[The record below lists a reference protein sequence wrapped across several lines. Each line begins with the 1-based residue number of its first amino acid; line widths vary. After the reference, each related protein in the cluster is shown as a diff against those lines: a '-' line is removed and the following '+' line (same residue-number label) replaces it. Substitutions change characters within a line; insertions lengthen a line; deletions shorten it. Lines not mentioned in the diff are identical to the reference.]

1 MDYDFKVQ
9 EWTHDRADSNLG
21 FLDGYLEKFDPSFP
35 IVYSYNGDYSDST
48 FESLP
53 DSTLESF
60 LSSLSDSA
68 PESLSISFPT
78 VPSTPV
84 PLPKRVSHSRGRRAS
99 KEESPKRKHACTHPE
114 CTDSFTRPEH
124 LRRHLRA
131 HKGEK
136 LFACQE
142 CGKSFTRADNMNT
155 HKRKVHRGC

>member
-1 MDYDFKVQ
+1 MARDVISLTGD
-9 EWTHDRADSNLG
+9 DSDLT
-21 FLDGYLEKFDPSFP
+21 
-35 IVYSYNGDYSDST
+35 I
-48 FESLP
+48 ESLP

-68 PESLSISFPT
+68 PESLSISISFPT
-78 VPSTPV
+78 VPSTLV
-84 PLPKRVSHSRGRRAS
+84 PIPSRVPHSRGRRAC

-131 HKGEK
+131 HKGER
-136 LFACQE
+136 LYTCQD